1 MEKSQK
7 RNSKWSEAEIM
18 LLIEVWGEN
27 NKDLLGCNR
36 NKPIYQKM
44 SESMA
49 LYNTNRTADEIRR
62 KIRNLTSD
70 FR

>member
-1 MEKSQK
+1 
-7 RNSKWSEAEIM
+7 M

-27 NKDLLGCNR
+27 NKDLLGCKR